1 MMSDTPRNW
10 RDYNPVKD
18 AKPFVSP
25 SADLTHLNEA
35 FEQSAGKVQG
45 GEGGGHVGHW
55 MSPDTM
61 REIIQSFEK
70 LGKKADAI
78 AALEGS
84 GYTVPPELKT

>member
-1 MMSDTPRNW
+1 MTDTPRNW

-45 GEGGGHVGHW
+45 GQGGAHCGAW

-61 REIIQSFEK
+61 RELIANFVK
-70 LGKKADAI
+70 AGKTKAEVI
-78 AALEGS
+78 EALAGS
-84 GYTVPPELKT
+84 GYDVSGL